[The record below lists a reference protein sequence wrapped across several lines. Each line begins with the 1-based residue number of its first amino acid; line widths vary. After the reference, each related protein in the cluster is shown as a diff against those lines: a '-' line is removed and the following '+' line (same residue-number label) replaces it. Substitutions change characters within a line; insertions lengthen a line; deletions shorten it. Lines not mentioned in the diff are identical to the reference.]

1 MVLLQNYSYKV
12 YKKQALHTLVHVK
25 KAKSF
30 KKGQL
35 QGRLKQL
42 NLEQDPGHNTRWKKY
57 I

>member
-42 NLEQDPGHNTRWKKY
+42 NLEQDPGHNTR
-57 I
+57 